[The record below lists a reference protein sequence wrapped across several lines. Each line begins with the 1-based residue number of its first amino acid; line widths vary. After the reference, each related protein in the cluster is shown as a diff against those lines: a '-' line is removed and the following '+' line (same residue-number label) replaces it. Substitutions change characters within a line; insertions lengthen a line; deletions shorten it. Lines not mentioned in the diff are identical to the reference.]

1 LSLGLRLGEGSGAAL
16 ALGVVQAAVA
26 CHSGMATF
34 AEAGVSDF
42 EALAWFG
49 FVTRQGTPPDV
60 LNKMSELLQRALK
73 SPDVRDKIAQSGD
86 VPAGS
91 MQEFAEL
98 LGREHVR
105 WERTVKA
112 ANIKPE

>member
-1 LSLGLRLGEGSGAAL
+1 MI
-16 ALGVVQAAVA
+16 ALGASSLKRTPAL
-26 CHSGMATF
+26 STLPTF
-34 AEAGVSDF
+34 AEAGVTDF

-60 LNKMSELLQRALK
+60 LNKMSEHLQRALK

>member
-1 LSLGLRLGEGSGAAL
+1 
-16 ALGVVQAAVA
+16 
-26 CHSGMATF
+26 
-34 AEAGVSDF
+34 
-42 EALAWFG
+42 
-49 FVTRQGTPPDV
+49 
-60 LNKMSELLQRALK
+60 MSEHLQRAHK